1 MILSYP
7 GGTFAWWGLG
17 RPSRAKNLTTVLET
31 DRPIHRL
38 AAHFFE
44 VVSEEANHIL
54 AEMQQRDVLS
64 WDVFIVP
71 WFRMVRRVVLGDSA
85 RDDHPL
91 TDMLA
96 RLRADANWAF
106 LHPKRRQLRRQ
117 FYSRLNDHLARAEPG
132 SLASVIA
139 ATPATN
145 TTAPASQ
152 VPQWLFAFDAAGI
165 ATFRA
170 LALLAAHPAH
180 AEQAQQ
186 EIQSSAGLAQKELP
200 YLRACVLEA
209 VCLWPATPVILRQS
223 TRETTW
229 ETGIMPAKTG
239 ILIFAPFFHR
249 DDQRLAYADRFAPE
263 LWLNQP
269 PAEHWP
275 LIPFSGGPAVC
286 AGRNIVLLL
295 TSAML
300 AALLADRQVREQP
313 PIQLDA
319 RQRMPATLNNYAL
332 RFNLNQR

>member
-1 MILSYP
+1 VLI
-7 GGTFAWWGLG
+7 
-17 RPSRAKNLTTVLET
+17 SRGIERADRRRFNTAVLET
-31 DRPIHRL
+31 DRPIHHL
-38 AAHFFE
+38 AAHFFD
-44 VVSEEANHIL
+44 VVSEEANHML
-54 AEMQQRDVLS
+54 AEAQRRDVLS
-64 WDVFIVP
+64 WDVFITS
-71 WFRMVRRVVLGDSA
+71 WFRLVRRVVLGDSA

-106 LHPKRRQLRRQ
+106 LHPKRRQLRQQ

-132 SLASVIA
+132 SLAGVIA

-145 TTAPASQ
+145 TTALASQ

-165 ATFRA
+165 ATFRT
-170 LALLAAHPAH
+170 LALLAAHPA
-180 AEQAQQ
+180 QAQQ
-186 EIQSSAGLAQKELP
+186 AQHEIQRSTGTAQKQLP

-209 VCLWPATPVILRQS
+209 VRLWPTTPMILRET

-229 ETGIMPAKTG
+229 QTGIMPAKTG
-239 ILIFAPFFHR
+239 ILIFVPFFHR

-263 LWLNQP
+263 LWLNQH

-275 LIPFSGGPAVC
+275 LIPFSAGPAVC
-286 AGRNIVLLL
+286 AGQNIVLLL

-300 AALLADRQVREQP
+300 AALLAGRQVQAQP
-313 PIQLDA
+313 PIYLDA

-332 RFNLNQR
+332 RFKLYPQ